1 MYADWA
7 SLNIVGFAS
16 DNSAIPLSESEA
28 SWIVSLMSIGEVV
41 GVVVS
46 TISIEFFGSKKT
58 VLATSP
64 NTSISWL
71 CVIIANSVGWLYA
84 TRRKYI
90 YTQIPHDLFD
100 PLYQTRNTKSGRCA
114 RRTVSYLIFHLQ
126 ISHFPTTHIKE
137 NQCRRNLSLRQNR
150 MTNTSHSDLTH
161 VYIYTQK
168 GKNHLPPP
176 SGKEGFNG
184 RTRALRYVFALAC
197 KRAQRRAQIEQPVFI
212 NRVLAR
218 PPPHSPPSPA

>member
-7 SLNIVGFAS
+7 SLNIVGFTS

-46 TISIEFFGSKKT
+46 TTSIEFFSSKKT
-58 VLATSP
+58 VLATPP

-90 YTQIPHDLFD
+90 YTQIPHD
-100 PLYQTRNTKSGRCA
+100 
-114 RRTVSYLIFHLQ
+114 
-126 ISHFPTTHIKE
+126 
-137 NQCRRNLSLRQNR
+137 
-150 MTNTSHSDLTH
+150 
-161 VYIYTQK
+161 
-168 GKNHLPPP
+168 
-176 SGKEGFNG
+176 
-184 RTRALRYVFALAC
+184 
-197 KRAQRRAQIEQPVFI
+197 
-212 NRVLAR
+212 
-218 PPPHSPPSPA
+218 